1 MKRSIPL
8 FHHHFLILSLFS
20 TSIHAAEPLHHNQM
34 PWFIQEDASARGFR
48 EAYPKLLSR
57 TLLNGREVAL
67 VDEGRTFLFSP
78 GEFSLGEDAKSVKWF
93 ETRNYGAQQV
103 ENTAGAMLDIRH
115 RSPLSLDPRFGASAS
130 IQYNEKEREVDHAKE
145 FGELYSL
152 NYVDHFMDQRLG
164 LKLVLNRDTYPAA
177 SMESNIEYAPTW
189 DHEIERDLY
198 GPKQY
203 SGYKT
208 GGESDLHRNYL
219 ELEWDDDKGPKIRY
233 DLLYTERN
241 ESTITGG
248 FNFDQINGW
257 PNIVSPT
264 PEGNEVFQGIYSYVQ
279 PSGGW
284 PKVWR
289 PITVDTGGNRW
300 FEDERNLVYSWDV
313 VNVAPTDFRKIEED
327 DDGTRWFTGED
338 GIRRPIPSWNWVSTG
353 VDYNNDGIVD
363 LRDDRRVV
371 DGYVN
376 VAPEN
381 RRDVIDGP
389 DGNPRVQVEVPPDAA
404 FISESKNSRAKDAEN
419 LLATGLNA
427 KWETPNWNIS
437 ADFAYSRNKLIEH
450 KYEIISRYQN
460 RLTEEAQGGYVERTY
475 AESVTLNGPGSFIF
489 TQDLTDPN
497 LNKAQELRTSKSW
510 REVERGSVSLAFTR
524 LLDKDLIQSIEF
536 GLRGTIHQRKTMYQW
551 AGYEP
556 ADDATYG
563 ASSLG
568 KIDTAYGID
577 FPILDI
583 DSAINNYFK
592 DEPAWSG
599 GSNDKVTEQT
609 AAIYSK
615 INFSRTLGKD
625 HGLKGDVG
633 IRLLEVD
640 LKSKGWESGQHDY
653 HRVLPSFNLSYFPLH
668 GNYSLSW
675 RAARRI
681 AKLHPDAVNP
691 LDPWDIND
699 FSLRLDWH
707 YAKSS
712 TLSLGL
718 EYKHL
723 ATYTTTQG
731 YYDKNSYE
739 NENGEPVTDL
749 TGYLKT
755 RSVNADDAYIRSIV
769 VKWSR
774 PFSFLDGKI
783 FGGNAGIWVDGIL
796 NKSNAEGRL
805 FIDEAEKN
813 RALSQGYSV
822 RSSLPGLKDTYFRSG
837 LWYWRPGGVKASLRH
852 TYNSGNVFDLDITY
866 SPNQQ
871 LAVFFKMN
879 NLAGND
885 WTWYYDDNKSR
896 PGGSGLG
903 GRSYEFGINRSF

>member
-1 MKRSIPL
+1 
-8 FHHHFLILSLFS
+8 
-20 TSIHAAEPLHHNQM
+20 M
-34 PWFIQEDASARGFR
+34 PWFIQEDAPARGFR

-57 TLLNGREVAL
+57 SLLNGREVAL
-67 VDEGRTFLFSP
+67 VDEGRTYLFSP

-115 RSPLSLDPRFGASAS
+115 RSPLSLSPRFGASAS

-145 FGELYSL
+145 FGELYNL
-152 NYVDHFMDQRLG
+152 NYVDHFMGHRLG
-164 LKLVLNRDTYPAA
+164 LKLVLNRDTSPAA
-177 SMESNIEYAPTW
+177 SMESHIEYAPSW
-189 DHEIERDLY
+189 DHKIERDHKDLY

-219 ELEWDDDKGPKIRY
+219 ELEWDDGKGPKLRY
-233 DLLYTERN
+233 DLLYTERT
-241 ESTITGG
+241 ESTVTGG

-257 PNIVSPT
+257 PNTVSPT
-264 PEGNEVFQGIYSYVQ
+264 PEGNEVFSGTYVYAEQ
-279 PSGGW
+279 KDGW
-284 PKVWR
+284 TRRTPPDLR
-289 PITVDTGGNRW
+289 PITMDDDRSRRL
-300 FEDERNLVYSWDV
+300 E
-313 VNVAPTDFRKIEED
+313 VAPGVWNYVSSEGWVDIGYDHDGDGQNDWRKVEN
-327 DDGTRWFTGED
+327 GQ
-338 GIRRPIPSWNWVSTG
+338 
-353 VDYNNDGIVD
+353 VD
-363 LRDDRRVV
+363 
-371 DGYVN
+371 
-376 VAPEN
+376 VA
-381 RRDVIDGP
+381 D
-389 DGNPRVQVEVPPDAA
+389 QTWLPPDSP

-427 KWETPNWNIS
+427 EWETPNWNIR

-460 RLTEEAQGGYVERTY
+460 QQKTEAGQTPDGYVERTY
-475 AESVTLNGPGSFIF
+475 AESVTLNGPGSFTF
-489 TQDLTDPN
+489 TQDLTDPK
-497 LNKAQELRTSKSW
+497 LNKAQELRTNKSS

-536 GLRGTIHQRKTMYQW
+536 GVRGTIHQRKTMHQW

-556 ADDATYG
+556 DDDITYD

-568 KIDTAYGID
+568 KIDTAYGIEY
-577 FPILDI
+577 PILDI

-599 GSNDKVTEQT
+599 GSSDKVTEQT

-625 HGLKGDVG
+625 YGLKGDVG

-640 LKSKGWESGQHDY
+640 LKSKGSESDKHDY
-653 HRVLPSFNLSYFPLH
+653 HRILPSFNLSYFPIH
-668 GNYSLSW
+668 DNYSLSW

-681 AKLHPDAVNP
+681 AKLYPDAVNP

-731 YYDKNSYE
+731 YYNKNSYV
-739 NENGEPVTDL
+739 NDNDEPVTDL

-783 FGGNAGIWVDGIL
+783 FGGNAGIWVDGII

-837 LWYWRPGGVKASLRH
+837 LWYWRPGGIKASLRH

-866 SPNQQ
+866 SPNEQ

-903 GRSYEFGINRSF
+903 GRSYEIGINRSF